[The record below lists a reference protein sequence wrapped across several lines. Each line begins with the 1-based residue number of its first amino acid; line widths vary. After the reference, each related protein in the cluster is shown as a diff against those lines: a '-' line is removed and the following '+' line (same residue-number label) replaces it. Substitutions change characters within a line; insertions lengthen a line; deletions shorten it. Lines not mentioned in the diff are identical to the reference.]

1 MRNYYVKYTN
11 NFHNTYNL
19 CYVEDDET
27 PPSGDWTRISR
38 KEAISL
44 CVAERD
50 RERYDNQFSGF
61 ADSYIFPYKECYSED
76 SLSHGDITLDLRYAL
91 TEQNGWYISDTYFV
105 EAPKRK
111 R

>member
-1 MRNYYVKYTN
+1 MRNYYVKYTDN
-11 NFHNTYNL
+11 YHNTYNL
-19 CYVEDDET
+19 CYVEEGESL
-27 PPSGDWTRISR
+27 PSGDWSRISR

-61 ADSYIFPYKECYSED
+61 ADSYILPYKECYSED
-76 SLSHGDITLDLRYAL
+76 AIGDTDCHLRDAL
-91 TEQNGWYISDTYFV
+91 LEQNGWYISDTYFV
-105 EAPKRK
+105 EAPKGK